1 MGFPGS
7 SVVKNPP
14 ANAEDAGDG
23 GSIPRWERS
32 PGEGNSN
39 PLQCFCLENSMARGA
54 CWVTVHQVAESQTQ
68 LSMQAW
74 DGTAKAQ
81 KF

>member
-1 MGFPGS
+1 MT
-7 SVVKNPP
+7 
-14 ANAEDAGDG
+14 
-23 GSIPRWERS
+23 
-32 PGEGNSN
+32 
-39 PLQCFCLENSMARGA
+39 RGA